1 MLTIFRYTLARFRGQ
16 VLGWGVA
23 LFLLA
28 SMTASMYDSVFRA
41 NEDKMKELLKTYP
54 RELLVTFGAGNSE
67 DPVEAFNPADPEKF
81 LSMEF
86 FSFMPLILGVF
97 AVLAGSGLLAAD
109 EENGTLD
116 LLLAHPISR
125 TGLFVGRL
133 LGFAASTVLILAIAW
148 LGWAVWLGGSSLIE
162 RVDRPAVAL
171 PFLSLLAVLLFF
183 GALALLLSLLLPSR
197 RLAAMTA
204 GLALV
209 VSFFLTSLARVNPA
223 WEVVGQ
229 LSPLTYY
236 QSGQAIRG
244 LNVGWF
250 AGLLAVAGLFAVT
263 AWRLFERRDVRVVGE
278 GTWRWPWRRQKA
290 AAGRV

>member
-1 MLTIFRYTLARFRGQ
+1 VWTIFRHGLARFRGQ

-23 LFLLA
+23 LFVLG
-28 SMTASMYDSVFRA
+28 SVIVSMYDSVFRA
-41 NEDKMKELLKTYP
+41 NADKLQDLLKTYP
-54 RELLVTFGAGNSE
+54 RELVVTLGGGESGDGGA
-67 DPVEAFNPADPEKF
+67 AFNPADPERF
-81 LSMEF
+81 MSMEF
-86 FSFMPLILGVF
+86 FAFMPVILGVF

-116 LLLAHPISR
+116 LVLAHPVSR

-133 LGFAASTVLILAIAW
+133 LGFTAATVLILAVGW
-148 LGWAVWLGGSSLIE
+148 LGWAVWLSGSSLDVS
-162 RVDRPAVAL
+162 RGALAL

-183 GALALLLSLLLPSR
+183 GALALLLSMLLPSR
-197 RLAAMTA
+197 RQAAMTT

-209 VSFFLTSLARVNPA
+209 ASFFLTSLARLNKS

-250 AGLLAVAGLFAVT
+250 AGLLAAAAVFSAA
-263 AWRLFERRDVRVVGE
+263 AWLLFERRDVRVVGE
-278 GTWRWPWRRQKA
+278 GAWRWPWRRKA
-290 AAGRV
+290 VG